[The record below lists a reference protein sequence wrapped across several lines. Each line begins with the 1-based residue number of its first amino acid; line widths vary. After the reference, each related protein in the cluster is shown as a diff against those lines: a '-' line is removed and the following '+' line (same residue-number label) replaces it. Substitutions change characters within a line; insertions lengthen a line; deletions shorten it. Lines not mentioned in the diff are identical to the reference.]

1 MKGTQTNLN
10 GIIPL
15 SIKSIMKK
23 LSHEEESNKGVKV
36 NLRISYLEIYNE
48 TVNDLLDVTKKNLE
62 IRESLQRG
70 VFVNNLTEIP
80 IGSNYDKA
88 MQLLKQGEAVR
99 VTAETKLNDK
109 SSRSHSIFRLFLEIT
124 RTIDNK
130 QKTLVSQ
137 LNLIDLAGS
146 ENVSKAKTDGIRMKE
161 GSNINKSL
169 LALSNVIQ
177 KLSSNPKSFVNYRD
191 SKLTRL
197 LQPAL
202 AGNSKTMIICTVTEA
217 IPSYSET
224 LNTLLFGTK
233 AKSIK
238 TSIKVNEFLDEK
250 GKIILENNQLKTKIK
265 QLEDLITE
273 NSGKTTSVVVNP
285 SNSNVSAANISTAT
299 NIQSNNQNELIS
311 TLEKEVSLL
320 KRILISNEEI
330 GETDVNSMS
339 NEILSTNSNNLIMNL
354 NTNQA
359 NHNQSINS
367 HLLMSASKNNY
378 RRNSMMSS
386 DKKMTD
392 SARKIY
398 NRDSSFHISS
408 NLNNFNEPDMTSSS
422 VYRRCMTDMKPN
434 NFASSNYAGSTS
446 NMGINQNY
454 LNTNSKKNNP
464 SNFANILNSSY
475 KTANQAVNNYSSV
488 PNFYGNNNM
497 NNNQFDYNN
506 MDDFLYNTSNDN
518 SLQLLKEN
526 DELRKNLYE
535 FRKNF
540 FETIQS
546 KDNQIKSMNYNYS
559 MAIENCEKIIKEAEE
574 NYINLKMNYDRTKED
589 LSNKETELKNLNQT
603 ARNLDAN
610 NNYYK
615 EEIVKLNNEITKLN
629 DNMKGDKN
637 YKELDE
643 KHKELRDNFEKLNR
657 LHENEKNLLN
667 EVKNSHEKLK
677 SENSGI
683 KTQLDNYK
691 SEHLSFKTQQEI
703 MKKTN
708 DLLSYE
714 NSKLKNDIESYKSE
728 MNTLKDKVNK
738 MKSEMN
744 QMNRIKE
751 EKSGAKDKKNN
762 QNPITNTELEA
773 KISEQ
778 SKYILQ
784 LESQIIDYKSNLEK
798 IEMTQITEYQKLLDE
813 SFNKIS
819 ELQNELDSANKQVN
833 YLDKL
838 VKMSI
843 SSSGNFKYLFL
854 SKHTESKG
862 NSKTKE

>member
-1 MKGTQTNLN
+1 
-10 GIIPL
+10 
-15 SIKSIMKK
+15 MKK
-23 LSHEEESNKGVKV
+23 LNHEEESNKDIKV
-36 NLRISYLEIYNE
+36 NLKASYLEIYNE

-146 ENVSKAKTDGIRMKE
+146 ENVSKAKTEGIRMKE

-202 AGNSKTMIICTVTEA
+202 AGNSKTMIICTITEA

-224 LNTLLFGTK
+224 LSTLLFGTK

-273 NSGKTTSVVVNP
+273 NSGKTTAVVANPSSNNASVVNT
-285 SNSNVSAANISTAT
+285 STST
-299 NIQSNNQNELIS
+299 NNQNELIS
-311 TLEKEVSLL
+311 TLEREVSLL
-320 KRILISNEEI
+320 KRILTSNEEI
-330 GETDVNSMS
+330 GETDVNSIS

-354 NTNQA
+354 NTNHST
-359 NHNQSINS
+359 NNQSINS

-398 NRDSSFHISS
+398 NRDNSFHISS

-434 NFASSNYAGSTS
+434 NFASSNYAGSSS
-446 NMGINQNY
+446 NMGIPQSY

-475 KTANQAVNNYSSV
+475 KTANHAVNNYSSI
-488 PNFYGNNNM
+488 PNFYGNSNM

-559 MAIENCEKIIKEAEE
+559 MAIENCEKIVKEAEE

-589 LSNKETELKNLNQT
+589 LSNKETELKNINQT

-615 EEIVKLNNEITKLN
+615 EEIVKLNNEISKLN
-629 DNMKGDKN
+629 DNMKGDKP
-637 YKELDE
+637 YRELDE
-643 KHKELRDNFEKLNR
+643 KHRELRDNYDKLNR
-657 LHENEKNLLN
+657 IHENEKILLN
-667 EVKNSHEKLK
+667 EIKNSNEKLK
-677 SENSGI
+677 SENSGM
-683 KTQLDNYK
+683 KVHLENYK

-708 DLLSYE
+708 DLLSHE
-714 NSKLKNDIESYKSE
+714 NSKLKNDIESYKNE
-728 MNTLKDKVNK
+728 MNTLKDKLNK

-744 QMNRIKE
+744 QLNRMKE

-762 QNPITNTELEA
+762 QTSTLNQNTELEA

-798 IEMTQITEYQKLLDE
+798 IEITQITEYQKLLDE

-819 ELQNELDSANKQVN
+819 ELQGELDSANKQVN

-843 SSSGNFKYLFL
+843 SSSG
-854 SKHTESKG
+854 
-862 NSKTKE
+862 